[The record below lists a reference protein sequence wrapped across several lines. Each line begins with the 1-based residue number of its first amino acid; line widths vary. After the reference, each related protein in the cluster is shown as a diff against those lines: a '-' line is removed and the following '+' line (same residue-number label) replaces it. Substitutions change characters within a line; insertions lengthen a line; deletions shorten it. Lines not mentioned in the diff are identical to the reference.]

1 MTSPLPTGYGTATI
15 EQWNLAAAG
24 SGASVGT
31 ILTVDFDPKSLQ
43 LKYAVSLQSPGQQ
56 TQVSGVQRNK
66 APAQWTSETTTLT
79 LQLIFDSTTT
89 GQSVQLKTDLLVQ
102 LTQPS
107 AVPAGSKTP
116 PSGKVVRFKWG
127 EFCFYG
133 SVTSMDQTIDYF
145 ANGRPLRATIDLT
158 LQEMAPPDP
167 ASGTSTPA
175 PASSFGNGVGVAGG
189 PGAASG
195 VPASASPG
203 IGIPASA
210 SAGIGIPA
218 SASAG
223 IGISASAGIGTT
235 PLTLSAAGD
244 TVQSITALAGAGA
257 SWKVVA
263 AANNIDNPR
272 VLPPGTV
279 LDLSATATAGVS
291 AGIQTS

>member
-1 MTSPLPTGYGTATI
+1 MS
-15 EQWNLAAAG
+15 
-24 SGASVGT
+24 
-31 ILTVDFDPKSLQ
+31 LTVDFDPKSLQ

-56 TQVSGVQRNK
+56 TQASGVQRNK

-89 GQSVQLKTDLLVQ
+89 GQSVQLKTDQLVQ

-107 AVPAGSKTP
+107 AATAGSKTP

-127 EFCFYG
+127 AFCFYG
-133 SVTSMDQTIDYF
+133 SVTSIDQTIDYF
-145 ANGRPLRATIDLT
+145 AHGRPLRATIDLT

-167 ASGTSTPA
+167 AIRGTSSTTA

-189 PGAASG
+189 PGASSG
-195 VPASASPG
+195 LS
-203 IGIPASA
+203 ASA
-210 SAGIGIPA
+210 SAGTRRRRH

-223 IGISASAGIGTT
+223 SASRRRPGVGTT

-244 TVQSITALAGAGA
+244 TVQSITALAGAGV

-279 LDLSATATAGVS
+279 LDLSATATASVS

>member
-1 MTSPLPTGYGTATI
+1 M
-15 EQWNLAAAG
+15 
-24 SGASVGT
+24 
-31 ILTVDFDPKSLQ
+31 
-43 LKYAVSLQSPGQQ
+43 
-56 TQVSGVQRNK
+56 QRNK

-89 GQSVQLKTDLLVQ
+89 GQSVQLKTDQLVQ

-195 VPASASPG
+195 IS
-203 IGIPASA
+203 ASA
-210 SAGIGIPA
+210 SAGIGISA

-223 IGISASAGIGTT
+223 VGISASAGIGTT

-279 LDLSATATAGVS
+279 LDLSATATASVS

>member
-1 MTSPLPTGYGTATI
+1 MTSPLPSGYGTATI
-15 EQWNLAAAG
+15 QEWNLAAAG
-24 SGASVGT
+24 SGAPVGA

-43 LKYAVSLQSPGQQ
+43 LKYAVSLQNSGQQ
-56 TQVSGVQRNK
+56 TQTSGVQRNK

-79 LQLIFDSTTT
+79 MQLVFDSTTT
-89 GQSVQLKTDLLVQ
+89 GQSVQLKTDQLVQ

-116 PSGKVVRFKWG
+116 PSGKVMRFKWG

-133 SVTSMDQTIDYF
+133 SVTSIDQTIDYF

-167 ASGTSTPA
+167 ASATSTPA

-189 PGAASG
+189 PGAPSG
-195 VPASASPG
+195 N
-203 IGIPASA
+203 PASA
-210 SAGIGIPA
+210 SAGV
-218 SASAG
+218 
-223 IGISASAGIGTT
+223 GISASVSAAVGTT
-235 PLTLSAAGD
+235 PLTLSTAGD
-244 TVQSITALAGAGA
+244 TVQSITALAGTGT

-272 VLPPGTV
+272 ILPPGTV
-279 LDLSATATAGVS
+279 LDLTATATASVS

>member
-15 EQWNLAAAG
+15 QEWNLAAAG
-24 SGASVGT
+24 SGAPVGA

-56 TQVSGVQRNK
+56 TQTSGVQRNK

-79 LQLIFDSTTT
+79 MQLIFDSTTT
-89 GQSVQLKTDLLVQ
+89 GQSVQLKTDQLVK

-127 EFCFYG
+127 DFCFYG

-145 ANGRPLRATIDLT
+145 ANSVPLRATIDLT

-167 ASGTSTPA
+167 SSSTSTATPTT
-175 PASSFGNGVGVAGG
+175 SFGNGVGVAGG
-189 PGAASG
+189 PGAPSG
-195 VPASASPG
+195 SS
-203 IGIPASA
+203 ASA
-210 SAGIGIPA
+210 SAGAGISA

-223 IGISASAGIGTT
+223 LSAAVGTT

-244 TVQSITALAGAGA
+244 TVQSITALAGTGA

-272 VLPPGTV
+272 ILPPGTV
-279 LDLSATATAGVS
+279 LDLTATATVSVS
-291 AGIQTS
+291 AGTQTS

>member
-1 MTSPLPTGYGTATI
+1 MTSPMPTGYGTATI
-15 EQWNLAAAG
+15 QEWNLAAAG
-24 SGASVGT
+24 SGAPVGAS
-31 ILTVDFDPKSLQ
+31 LTVDFDPKSLQ

-56 TQVSGVQRNK
+56 TQASGVQRNK

-89 GQSVQLKTDLLVQ
+89 GQSVQLKTDQLVQ

-195 VPASASPG
+195 LS
-203 IGIPASA
+203 ASA
-210 SAGIGIPA
+210 SAGIGISA

-223 IGISASAGIGTT
+223 VGISASAGIGTT

-244 TVQSITALAGAGA
+244 TVQSITALASAGA

-263 AANNIDNPR
+263 AANNVDNPR

-279 LDLSATATAGVS
+279 LDLSATATASVS

>member
-1 MTSPLPTGYGTATI
+1 MTSPLPTGTGTATLT
-15 EQWNLAAAG
+15 EWNLAAAG
-24 SGASVGT
+24 SGKPVQGGVS
-31 ILTVDFDPKSLQ
+31 LTVDFDPKSLQ

-56 TQVSGVQRNK
+56 TQTSGTQRNK

-89 GQSVQLKTDLLVQ
+89 GQSVQVKTKQLVQ

-107 AVPAGSKTP
+107 PTAAGSKTP
-116 PSGKVVRFKWG
+116 PSGKVVQFKWG
-127 EFCFYG
+127 SFCFYG
-133 SVTSMDQTIDYF
+133 SVTSLDQTIDYF
-145 ANGRPLRATIDLT
+145 AHGVPLRATIDLT
-158 LQEMAPPDP
+158 LQEMAPPEPPPTGTAGP
-167 ASGTSTPA
+167 AA

-189 PGAASG
+189 PGAPSG
-195 VPASASPG
+195 FSLSASAGVSAAAG
-203 IGIPASA
+203 ISASA
-210 SAGIGIPA
+210 SAGA
-218 SASAG
+218 SAAVG
-223 IGISASAGIGTT
+223 VSASVGTT

-244 TVQSITALAGAGA
+244 TVQSITALAGTGA

-279 LDLSATATAGVS
+279 LDLSATATASVS

>member
-1 MTSPLPTGYGTATI
+1 VTSPMPTGLGTATLT
-15 EQWNLAAAG
+15 EWNLAAAG
-24 SGASVGT
+24 SGQPVQGGVS
-31 ILTVDFDPKSLQ
+31 LTVDFDPKSLQ

-56 TQVSGVQRNK
+56 TQTSGVQRNK

-89 GQSVQLKTDLLVQ
+89 GQSVQLKTNQLVQ

-107 AVPAGSKTP
+107 AATAGSKTP
-116 PSGKVVRFKWG
+116 PSGKVVQFKWG
-127 EFCFYG
+127 SFCFYG
-133 SVTSMDQTIDYF
+133 SVTSLDQTIDYF
-145 ANGRPLRATIDLT
+145 ANGVPLRATIDLT
-158 LQEMAPPDP
+158 FQEMAPPEPPP
-167 ASGTSTPA
+167 AGTTGTAA
-175 PASSFGNGVGVAGG
+175 PPSSFGNGVGVAGG
-189 PGAASG
+189 PGASSG
-195 VPASASPG
+195 LSLSASAGVSAAAG
-203 IGIPASA
+203 ISASA
-210 SAGIGIPA
+210 SAGV
-218 SASAG
+218 
-223 IGISASAGIGTT
+223 SAGIGTT

-263 AANNIDNPR
+263 AANDVDNPR

>member
-15 EQWNLAAAG
+15 QEWNLAAAG
-24 SGASVGT
+24 SGAPVGAS
-31 ILTVDFDPKSLQ
+31 LTVDFDPKSLQ

-56 TQVSGVQRNK
+56 TQASGVQRNK

-79 LQLIFDSTTT
+79 MQLVFDSTTT
-89 GQSVQLKTDLLVQ
+89 GQSVQLKTDQLVQ

-116 PSGKVVRFKWG
+116 PSGKVMRFKWG

-133 SVTSMDQTIDYF
+133 SVTSIDQTIDYF

-167 ASGTSTPA
+167 ASATSTPA

-189 PGAASG
+189 PGAPSG
-195 VPASASPG
+195 N
-203 IGIPASA
+203 PASA
-210 SAGIGIPA
+210 SAGV
-218 SASAG
+218 
-223 IGISASAGIGTT
+223 GISASVSAAVGTT
-235 PLTLSAAGD
+235 PLTLSTAGD
-244 TVQSITALAGAGA
+244 TVQSITALAGTGT

-272 VLPPGTV
+272 ILPPGTV
-279 LDLSATATAGVS
+279 LDLTATATASVS

>member
-1 MTSPLPTGYGTATI
+1 VTSPLPTGYGTATI
-15 EQWNLAAAG
+15 QQWNLAAAG
-24 SGASVGT
+24 SGAPVGAS
-31 ILTVDFDPKSLQ
+31 LTVDFDPKSLQ

-56 TQVSGVQRNK
+56 TQASGVQRNK

-79 LQLIFDSTTT
+79 MQLVFDSTTT
-89 GQSVQLKTDLLVQ
+89 GQSVQLKTDQLVQ

-116 PSGKVVRFKWG
+116 PSGKVMRFKWG

-133 SVTSMDQTIDYF
+133 SVTSIDQTIDYF

-167 ASGTSTPA
+167 ASATSTPA

-189 PGAASG
+189 PGAPSG
-195 VPASASPG
+195 N
-203 IGIPASA
+203 PASA
-210 SAGIGIPA
+210 SAGV
-218 SASAG
+218 
-223 IGISASAGIGTT
+223 GISASVSAAVGTT
-235 PLTLSAAGD
+235 PLTLSTAGD
-244 TVQSITALAGAGA
+244 TVQSITALAGTGT

-272 VLPPGTV
+272 ILPPGTV
-279 LDLSATATAGVS
+279 LDLTATATASVS